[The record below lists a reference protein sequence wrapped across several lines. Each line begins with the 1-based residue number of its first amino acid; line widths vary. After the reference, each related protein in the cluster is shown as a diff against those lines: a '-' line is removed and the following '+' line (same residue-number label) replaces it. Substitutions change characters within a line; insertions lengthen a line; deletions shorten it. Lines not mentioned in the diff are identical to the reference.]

1 MREIYVQYACNI
13 RAICIKNYCI
23 LHTKSTDEAAYF
35 AFKFSSICTKN
46 LPNMHAKFDLK
57 CINFKCILQSRKT
70 VGSIDLGNKQIHR
83 ITVVVISNRKAKSWK
98 NCPRS
103 GMHA

>member
-70 VGSIDLGNKQIHR
+70 VGYIEPSALTPCSKQHYI
-83 ITVVVISNRKAKSWK
+83 IEPQFNLL
-98 NCPRS
+98 PPF
-103 GMHA
+103 